1 LEFGCPSIHQPPASQ
16 LAARHHED
24 EENSN
29 GKIIGVAFLRQTI
42 SWYLPFQQEKKLFS
56 LLPLLRLTLLLF
68 LLYFSVALRGEKN
81 EELLVSRTGCKC
93 I

>member
-29 GKIIGVAFLRQTI
+29 GKII
-42 SWYLPFQQEKKLFS
+42 PFQQEKKLFS